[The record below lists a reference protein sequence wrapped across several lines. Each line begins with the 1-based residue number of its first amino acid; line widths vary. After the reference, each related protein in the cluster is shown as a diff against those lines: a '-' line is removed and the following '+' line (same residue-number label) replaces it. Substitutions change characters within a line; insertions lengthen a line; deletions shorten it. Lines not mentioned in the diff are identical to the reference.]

1 MTKSIIFERGRAQP
15 PTRYDIIV
23 VLNPMVLRIPD
34 FKKPL
39 IFYRNGLHW
48 DKQHLDVP
56 FAEQE
61 SDSFGDLLQRFTGRT
76 PSFTKK
82 DAQCILVLLS
92 TKVTK
97 QELICANAGEHVL
110 YLFIWSCL
118 YLFFFSP
125 RSKKANVVY
134 GIFGDICLF
143 GPELGELA
151 LYNIF

>member
-1 MTKSIIFERGRAQP
+1 
-15 PTRYDIIV
+15 
-23 VLNPMVLRIPD
+23 MVLRIPD

-82 DAQCILVLLS
+82 MLS
-92 TKVTK
+92 AFVNKTGTDMRK
-97 QELICANAGEHVL
+97 C
-110 YLFIWSCL
+110 W
-118 YLFFFSP
+118 
-125 RSKKANVVY
+125 
-134 GIFGDICLF
+134 
-143 GPELGELA
+143 
-151 LYNIF
+151 